1 MNCWEKS
8 LMHRPCFLRLKL
20 YPISLFLTAA
30 SGLLPL
36 LTAQRAHAQT
46 SPQTS
51 NINVQAT
58 VKAACVIKG
67 VQDINF
73 GTYDPLGTHYTQ
85 ALDAQGQV
93 SVQCL
98 PGTQAT
104 IRLNQGSYPA
114 ALSSCLVPLRRMAF
128 GSARLPYFLYR
139 DSSYSPLD
147 IWGCNFLNDVD
158 YSATNASV
166 KDIIV
171 YGRIPSGQA
180 LALLGTLNQ
189 LTLGTYTDTVQI
201 IVSF

>member
-1 MNCWEKS
+1 MY
-8 LMHRPCFLRLKL
+8 HPYFLRLQL

-46 SPQTS
+46 SPQTG

-73 GTYDPLGTHYTQ
+73 GTYDPLGSHYTQ

-114 ALSSCLVPLRRMAF
+114 PLSSCVVPLRRMAS

-139 DSSYSPLD
+139 DSSYSPFL

-166 KDIIV
+166 KDFTV

-180 LALLGTLNQ
+180 LEFLGVLNQ
-189 LTLGTYTDTVQI
+189 LTPGTYTDTVQVV
-201 IVSF
+201 VSF